1 MSRPKIDFE
10 KELKQLITRLE
21 GVVSNVS
28 QKSAVAESSSNG
40 NNSKVVSCQLVNFN
54 SESKNHNEYQVYN
67 YCHSV
72 KIYENELANYFTLK
86 DKKGNFINKS
96 VLSIFKDMDDDGV
109 WYSQKEKK
117 YTPKIIALEYNK
129 PAPTTAVYEKY
140 SLEKECRK
148 QWKNWSNL
156 MYTIYKDQAVSVFA
170 KKIEIPISDS
180 RTLYS
185 GIYLTFACKL
195 SYSQIGIIGRICGN
209 LLNEIAFK
217 DLMPG
222 LYEDIENQAT
232 RAAISQVMARNT
244 SHNIGA
250 HVMNKLIGDLS
261 KVEIEKFENY
271 KWGVELYKDETD
283 SNKKLLDQISIF
295 NNYVKCRMDYLAD
308 ISFGTPLMQTNKYAY
323 ADLFK
328 ELDKVRLLLE
338 HISGL
343 DNFKFQIKFQK
354 NGKDLDENYDLL
366 VAIPNDILGTQAFYN
381 ILENIIRNSAKHS
394 QKPAEKDENGNS
406 ITTTTVFTINFIDEI
421 AGVNGF
427 CSDEKCDRTKCN
439 KAHKKEIENALNEF
453 IAVEVYD
460 DIPVNN
466 NADLKPE
473 EVKEYNDKTGKSEKK
488 IHKIDYLV
496 FSQNKKLNE
505 DILQENKLRSYS
517 LGLVEMDA
525 SAAYLRKRPVEY
537 INHRSYDIQYDE
549 SWSRNTDKNEKDKI
563 GLRGTNCRHF
573 LKAFKKTEGDKNY
586 LGYRFFLH
594 RPAVVLVVT
603 KEVPANKEELKKQ
616 GVWVVTKEEFEKH
629 LKPEYGKKDGK
640 VYPHEFVVID
650 SDVKFE
656 KVKIEI
662 VEKNNDGQEKKN
674 IEVIEFLEYYKT
686 SLPIRVLKVE
696 CGELHKL
703 FVKKGSILNDWE
715 QFCWKKSVTNIIPIL
730 GGYVSTFSQQA
741 VYLNHL
747 FSEKSEQTPTQ
758 MWQESIKADHLEAL
772 SSLAQSKL
780 PDFNKYTK
788 SEIGTEHILKKY
800 LERITTPKDE
810 LINGKNVT
818 TRENAYFKIIEAVQ
832 KKVIVIDERIQNTTK
847 ESSDGGKEFMTIP
860 YKELYAKMGVIVP
873 NKSLNLSENS
883 FETIK
888 TRVEEYIEKEISK
901 VKATDFILIHYS
913 ILERM
918 YEKDEIKTKIDKWAK
933 NINVVVTSGRGIP
946 NDLSEKVRFV
956 NLSSVITAFV
966 DVRSKYAINYLLN
979 SSRKSNKI

>member
-156 MYTIYKDQAVSVFA
+156 MYTIYKDQAVSVFG

-250 HVMNKLIGDLS
+250 HVMNKLIGDLNYDTLFKKKNYNS
-261 KVEIEKFENY
+261 IELITLYTETIK
-271 KWGVELYKDETD
+271 KWNQDRLKDNKLELTEEEQKQ
-283 SNKKLLDQISIF
+283 KILLDQISIF

-343 DNFKFQIKFQK
+343 DNFEFEIKF
-354 NGKDLDENYDLL
+354 
-366 VAIPNDILGTQAFYN
+366 T
-381 ILENIIRNSAKHS
+381 RN
-394 QKPAEKDENGNS
+394 
-406 ITTTTVFTINFIDEI
+406 
-421 AGVNGF
+421 
-427 CSDEKCDRTKCN
+427 
-439 KAHKKEIENALNEF
+439 
-453 IAVEVYD
+453 
-460 DIPVNN
+460 
-466 NADLKPE
+466 
-473 EVKEYNDKTGKSEKK
+473 
-488 IHKIDYLV
+488 
-496 FSQNKKLNE
+496 
-505 DILQENKLRSYS
+505 
-517 LGLVEMDA
+517 
-525 SAAYLRKRPVEY
+525 
-537 INHRSYDIQYDE
+537 
-549 SWSRNTDKNEKDKI
+549 
-563 GLRGTNCRHF
+563 
-573 LKAFKKTEGDKNY
+573 
-586 LGYRFFLH
+586 
-594 RPAVVLVVT
+594 
-603 KEVPANKEELKKQ
+603 
-616 GVWVVTKEEFEKH
+616 
-629 LKPEYGKKDGK
+629 
-640 VYPHEFVVID
+640 
-650 SDVKFE
+650 
-656 KVKIEI
+656 
-662 VEKNNDGQEKKN
+662 
-674 IEVIEFLEYYKT
+674 
-686 SLPIRVLKVE
+686 
-696 CGELHKL
+696 
-703 FVKKGSILNDWE
+703 
-715 QFCWKKSVTNIIPIL
+715 
-730 GGYVSTFSQQA
+730 
-741 VYLNHL
+741 
-747 FSEKSEQTPTQ
+747 
-758 MWQESIKADHLEAL
+758 
-772 SSLAQSKL
+772 
-780 PDFNKYTK
+780 
-788 SEIGTEHILKKY
+788 
-800 LERITTPKDE
+800 
-810 LINGKNVT
+810 
-818 TRENAYFKIIEAVQ
+818 
-832 KKVIVIDERIQNTTK
+832 
-847 ESSDGGKEFMTIP
+847 GKEF
-860 YKELYAKMGVIVP
+860 K
-873 NKSLNLSENS
+873 
-883 FETIK
+883 
-888 TRVEEYIEKEISK
+888 
-901 VKATDFILIHYS
+901 
-913 ILERM
+913 
-918 YEKDEIKTKIDKWAK
+918 KDNQGEGDCH
-933 NINVVVTSGRGIP
+933 P
-946 NDLSEKVRFV
+946 
-956 NLSSVITAFV
+956 
-966 DVRSKYAINYLLN
+966 
-979 SSRKSNKI
+979 